1 MAFYADGSAA
11 VSGGGSQ
18 VEAPGLV
25 QVLNQVPVI
34 TPRTAADSGPQE
46 TFLHKVAFDEEHGVL
61 VALTSADI
69 VAFKFADGTLSQIAS
84 LPFGR
89 TAVFVEYV
97 PTRKCFVI
105 VDDGASG
112 HPESTSGDVAQTDSQ
127 GHRKGQNGGSTA
139 TIVCVESKAE
149 TPPSNKASKKK
160 KKREL
165 SAKSGGAEKV
175 IKPRTPAAAGEDFFI
190 HTYLEERVSQPGQS
204 VTHAAFN
211 HTNGELAIGLGSVSG
226 ASPSTSTSAS
236 IPAEAGDSDA
246 TQAAPGGINVFCL
259 RHSKNSKAAPYRLTQ
274 RLEITTADVG
284 GGSVCA
290 VAFDEVLGHIIG
302 NVAPGGTVCIWDNEQ
317 GILKQSMGGLL
328 HGDYQDGGLF
338 VGYHNSLTLTFPA
351 HESAFDAWTDE
362 FQATVRVGDGVLE
375 TPVVAFA
382 TATSNLRP
390 VKNKADGAHLHPAT
404 VAAPPKP
411 GDDDVVLA
419 TLDANE
425 NLCCWH
431 VTDHGVRRMASLS
444 LETQR
449 KRNEALSPGAVA
461 RQIKHGVTT
470 MCFMRVPTGSG
481 GSATSEAP
489 AGSALRKG
497 PFDLFIVVASTNSL
511 LLLKLHDP
519 RNGST
524 SSCLQQVATLLPSQE
539 ESYMHLQ
546 AQVSIES
553 KPPLSAGC
561 DQDNEAIL
569 YGTIYSPSDGKDPQP
584 AETSVTL
591 SASPSGPRGGSRVR
605 RPSSLRAPS
614 AAVRNLSSSSLR
626 IMTVSTHGILRT
638 SSAVDSGGGSAGS
651 QQSKLPPHTRIGVAS
666 VVAAKAKV
674 TRVLYSESMGCT
686 LVGWNTGFVDVVS
699 MPQGTRLRTLAP
711 PPSSGKGS
719 TTTTTEA
726 TDVLL
731 HSVTALAIIPR
742 HGSAVGERL
751 QRAVVL
757 AGLDNGGV
765 YAWSLSSF
773 ESDAAESPDRFHN
786 REVVEIMV
794 WRFPSKPQTS
804 SAAGQSSDIVASTV
818 VATAC
823 ADGEVKIWSVE
834 FEDTSAVRP
843 GLSRTTSLRKTSSSV
858 NLRSSSARSRAPAT
872 TRMNRYGSM
881 PATSASPGSSSLL
894 TSSSSNAPKGRLR
907 WTVRAFFRSSA
918 AALKRKKLTAAC
930 QLSLT
935 TMALGFSS
943 GVVERWRL
951 PDFQLT
957 PGSKIATLTRPLQS
971 MQLHSGRVT
980 ALQSSALE
988 EVASAARGRRGYQW
1002 LLSASNDC
1010 TICLSHLVVA
1020 DGDSSA
1026 HGVAGSALQMELQPL
1041 QVVLLSE
1048 PVYGTLCYVKP
1059 ASAQTVVAANAAASA
1074 AAAGNGGGVRFIV
1087 GLSAHHAL
1095 RFPWPAQWRKRGS
1108 SFFRY
1113 QQAR

>member
-1 MAFYADGSAA
+1 MAFHADGSSA
-11 VSGGGSQ
+11 GGGGGGTQ
-18 VEAPGLV
+18 AEAPGLV
-25 QVLNQVPVI
+25 QVLNQVPVGA
-34 TPRTAADSGPQE
+34 PRNAAGNGPQE

-61 VALTSADI
+61 VAVTSTDI
-69 VAFKFADGTLSQIAS
+69 VAFKFGDDTLSQIAS
-84 LPFGR
+84 LPFGK

-97 PTRKCFVI
+97 PTRKCFII
-105 VDDGASG
+105 VDDGVSG
-112 HPESTSGDVAQTDSQ
+112 NTESTSGGVALIDAQ
-127 GHRKGQNGGSTA
+127 GLRKGQSGCKA
-139 TIVCVESKAE
+139 TIVCVESRAE
-149 TPPSNKASKKK
+149 TPPSKASKKK

-165 SAKSGGAEKV
+165 SAKSGSAGKI
-175 IKPRTPAAAGEDFFI
+175 IKPRTPAVAGGDFFI
-190 HTYLEERVSQPGQS
+190 RTYLNEQVSQPGQS

-211 HTNGELAIGLGSVSG
+211 HTNGELAIGLS
-226 ASPSTSTSAS
+226 SAS
-236 IPAEAGDSDA
+236 APNPSQANASDA
-246 TQAAPGGINVFCL
+246 VKAPGGINVFCL

-302 NVAPGGTVCIWDNEQ
+302 NVAPGGIVCIWDNEQ
-317 GILKQSMGGLL
+317 GILKQSMAGLL
-328 HGDYQDGGLF
+328 QGDYQDGGLF

-351 HESAFDAWTDE
+351 QESAFDAWTDE

-382 TATSNLRP
+382 TATSSLRP

-449 KRNEALSPGAVA
+449 RRNEALSPGAAA
-461 RQIKHGVTT
+461 RQVEHGVTT
-470 MCFMRVPTGSG
+470 MCFMRVPASDAG
-481 GSATSEAP
+481 TSEAP
-489 AGSALRKG
+489 SSGFRKG

-519 RNGST
+519 RNGSA
-524 SSCLQQVATLLPSQE
+524 SSCLQQVATLPTPDG
-539 ESYMHLQ
+539 YMHLQ

-561 DQDNEAIL
+561 DRDNEAIL
-569 YGTIYSPSDGKDPQP
+569 YGTIYSPSDGKDPEQ
-584 AETSVTL
+584 AEATMTAL
-591 SASPSGPRGGSRVR
+591 ASPSGPRGNRVR
-605 RPSSLRAPS
+605 RPSLRAPS
-614 AAVRNLSSSSLR
+614 AVARDLSSSSLR
-626 IMTVSTHGILRT
+626 VMTVSTHGNLRT
-638 SSAVDSGGGSAGS
+638 SSAVDGSGAGT
-651 QQSKLPPHTRIGVAS
+651 QQSKLPPHSRIGVATA
-666 VVAAKAKV
+666 VAAKAKV
-674 TRVLYSESMGCT
+674 TRVLYSEAMGCT

-699 MPQGTRLRTLAP
+699 MPQGTRLRTLVP
-711 PPSSGKGS
+711 RSG
-719 TTTTTEA
+719 TEA
-726 TDVLL
+726 SGVL

-765 YAWSLSSF
+765 HAWSLSSF

-786 REVVEIMV
+786 KEVVEIMV
-794 WRFPSKPQTS
+794 WKFPSKQQ
-804 SAAGQSSDIVASTV
+804 SASAGQSSDVVASTV

-834 FEDTSAVRP
+834 FEDTSVVRP
-843 GLSRTTSLRKTSSSV
+843 GFSRSKSLRKTSSSV
-858 NLRSSSARSRAPAT
+858 NLRSSGAQSRAPAT
-872 TRMNRYGSM
+872 TRLNRYGSM
-881 PATSASPGSSSLL
+881 PSTSASPRSSSLL
-894 TSSSSNAPKGRLR
+894 MASSSNAPKGRLR

-935 TMALGFSS
+935 TIALGFSS

-951 PDFQLT
+951 PDFQLA
-957 PGSKIATLTRPLQS
+957 PGAKIATLTRPLQS

-988 EVASAARGRRGYQW
+988 EVTSAARGRRGYQW

-1020 DGDSSA
+1020 DGDSHA
-1026 HGVAGSALQMELQPL
+1026 HGKSGGALQMELQPL

-1048 PVYGTLCYVKP
+1048 PVYGTLCYVRP
-1059 ASAQTVVAANAAASA
+1059 TAAVSVAA
-1074 AAAGNGGGVRFIV
+1074 AAAGTGGVRFIV
-1087 GLSAHHAL
+1087 GLSAHHVL

-1113 QQAR
+1113 KQAR